1 MVDPQS
7 STTSANPADSDPNG
21 DWDNDYLTN
30 LEEYYIY
37 FTDPQDWDTN
47 DNGWSDYDDLFTSAN
62 SGGGTT
68 PDPVDPE
75 LGMAPVVI
83 FAVIG
88 LGYAGYQLW
97 DWMSE
102 TSEALDNIESRQ
114 EQLYEDIEN
123 GNYDGIQDYIQDA
136 INDIIDSAV
145 EATDIPGTT
154 PGGPADLPQRP

>member
-1 MVDPQS
+1 
-7 STTSANPADSDPNG
+7 
-21 DWDNDYLTN
+21 
-30 LEEYYIY
+30 
-37 FTDPQDWDTN
+37 
-47 DNGWSDYDDLFTSAN
+47 
-62 SGGGTT
+62 
-68 PDPVDPE
+68 
-75 LGMAPVVI
+75 VVI

-123 GNYDGIQDYIQDA
+123 GNTDGIQNYYQDS
-136 INDIIDSAV
+136 INDVIDSAV